1 MMAEMFVDPHLFM
14 YDPAKY
20 ILVSKEEVQRIKEEM
35 DAVDE
40 PSCFLSYAGE
50 GSVHPCSVNCQ
61 LYEPCKKLTEFGGGG

>member
-1 MMAEMFVDPHLFM
+1 MPKDTITL
-14 YDPAKY
+14 
-20 ILVSKEEVQRIKEEM
+20 SKEEVRRIKEEM

-61 LYEPCKKLTEFGGGG
+61 LYEPCKRLAEFVEGNKDRGM